1 MDIEYPSYYDQFHC
15 IASSCKDSCCR
26 GWCIDVDKD
35 SRERYDRVPGSFG
48 EKLRATLKEEKG
60 NYFFPLEE
68 NGDCPFLKKN
78 GLCEMIC
85 ELGEDALCEV
95 CQSYPR
101 MKRSYGNYAQYDLNA
116 SCEEAFRLIL
126 SWDGEILRGRE
137 DTDVEE
143 ILSSE
148 KERELINLIAFR
160 SALWEEIPYFS
171 KDFNAFFLELY
182 KFFLEAELL
191 IYPNASA
198 SKCKVGKIE
207 RLNSENVHLD
217 GFSFLNEERFL
228 EAINWQKKIK
238 EKSLDFSKW
247 RELFLEEVTKKG
259 KKRFEYEFK
268 CESNTVEKSEGNE
281 EDRMNQS
288 RLEEYFLKLPKE
300 KQIDWEKAMP
310 ALCRYFLFRYTLLP
324 LEEASLLPL
333 FSLVYQSIEWIYTAY
348 LLILNQYSVKDGN
361 CYTGLIE
368 GKEIKKEDKHFSCF
382 FSEEPS
388 ILRIAV
394 FFSKE
399 IEHDEE
405 NIRQLLSYN
414 PLFNICKKGV

>member
-126 SWDGEILRGRE
+126 SWDGKILRGRE
-137 DTDVEE
+137 DTDAEE

-148 KERELINLIAFR
+148 KERELIHLIAFR

-198 SKCKVGKIE
+198 GKCIAGKVE

-238 EKSLDFSKW
+238 EKSRDFSKW

-268 CESNTVEKSEGNE
+268 CESNTVEKSEGNKE
-281 EDRMNQS
+281 GRMNQS

-300 KQIDWEKAMP
+300 KQKDWEKAMP

-368 GKEIKKEDKHFSCF
+368 GKEKKKEDKYFSCF

-414 PLFNICKKGV
+414 PLSNICKKGV

>member
-137 DTDVEE
+137 DTEAEE

-160 SALWEEIPYFS
+160 SALWDEIPHFS
-171 KDFNAFFLELY
+171 KDFNGFFLELY
-182 KFFLEAELL
+182 KYFMEAESL
-191 IYPNASA
+191 IYPSNSA
-198 SKCKVGKIE
+198 TKLSSGKIE
-207 RLNSENVHLD
+207 SLYSVNADFE
-217 GFSFLNEERFL
+217 GFSFLSEERFL
-228 EAINWQKKIK
+228 ESINWQKKIK
-238 EKSLDFSKW
+238 EKSPDFSKW

-259 KKRFEYEFK
+259 KKTFEYEFK
-268 CESNTVEKSEGNE
+268 NESNTVEKSEGNK

-414 PLFNICKKGV
+414 PLSNICKKGV

>member
-1 MDIEYPSYYDQFHC
+1 
-15 IASSCKDSCCR
+15 
-26 GWCIDVDKD
+26 
-35 SRERYDRVPGSFG
+35 
-48 EKLRATLKEEKG
+48 
-60 NYFFPLEE
+60 
-68 NGDCPFLKKN
+68 
-78 GLCEMIC
+78 
-85 ELGEDALCEV
+85 
-95 CQSYPR
+95 

-137 DTDVEE
+137 DTDAEE

-160 SALWEEIPYFS
+160 SALWDEIPYFP

-198 SKCKVGKIE
+198 GKCKAGKIE
-207 RLNSENVHLD
+207 RLNSENVHFEF
-217 GFSFLNEERFL
+217 FSFLNEERFL

-238 EKSLDFSKW
+238 EKSPDFSKW

-259 KKRFEYEFK
+259 KKTFEYEFK
-268 CESNTVEKSEGNE
+268 NESKTVEKSEGNK

-414 PLFNICKKGV
+414 PLSNICKKGV

>member
-60 NYFFPLEE
+60 KYFFPLEE

-148 KERELINLIAFR
+148 KERELIHLIAFR

-198 SKCKVGKIE
+198 GKSKAGKVE

-268 CESNTVEKSEGNE
+268 NESNTVKKSEGNKE
-281 EDRMNQS
+281 GRMNQS
-288 RLEEYFLKLPKE
+288 RLEEYFLKLPKA
-300 KQIDWEKAMP
+300 KRKDWEKAMP

-348 LLILNQYSVKDGN
+348 LLILNHYSVKDGN

-368 GKEIKKEDKHFSCF
+368 GKEKKKEDKHFSCF

-414 PLFNICKKGV
+414 PLSNICKKGV

>member
-1 MDIEYPSYYDQFHC
+1 M
-15 IASSCKDSCCR
+15 
-26 GWCIDVDKD
+26 
-35 SRERYDRVPGSFG
+35 
-48 EKLRATLKEEKG
+48 
-60 NYFFPLEE
+60 
-68 NGDCPFLKKN
+68 
-78 GLCEMIC
+78 
-85 ELGEDALCEV
+85 
-95 CQSYPR
+95 
-101 MKRSYGNYAQYDLNA
+101 
-116 SCEEAFRLIL
+116 

-137 DTDVEE
+137 DTDAEE

-160 SALWEEIPYFS
+160 SALWDEISYFPI
-171 KDFNAFFLELY
+171 DFNGFFLELY

-198 SKCKVGKIE
+198 NKCKAGKIE
-207 RLNSENVHLD
+207 RLNSENVHFEF
-217 GFSFLNEERFL
+217 FSFLNEERFL

-259 KKRFEYEFK
+259 KKTFEYEFK
-268 CESNTVEKSEGNE
+268 NESNTVEKSEGNK

-368 GKEIKKEDKHFSCF
+368 GKEKKKEDKYFSCF

-414 PLFNICKKGV
+414 PLSNICKKGV